1 MKVIID
7 CCADEEYNPEFEFET
22 FDKNA
27 QPQRLGIIEAQTI
40 MEISRINFQINA
52 AVN

>member
-27 QPQRLGIIEAQTI
+27 IKFIEIALKNGHQVI
-40 MEISRINFQINA
+40 LRP
-52 AVN
+52 